1 MAEEMNRST
10 SEYLDMLVVSM
21 EKKSA
26 VLDDLMTVN
35 EEQDALLDSGILR
48 EDALD
53 EISDRKGSLIDRL
66 ESLDDGFESVYDRI
80 SAEIKADP
88 SKYSVQVGRLKELV
102 REVTDKSAKLGAAE
116 ARQKEKADRFFE
128 NLRKEIGDGR
138 KASKTAMGYYQ
149 SMKQYS
155 SPKPNFFDIKN

>member
-1 MAEEMNRST
+1 MADNTERSI
-10 SEYLDMLVVSM
+10 SEYLDMLITSM
-21 EKKSA
+21 EKKSS
-26 VLDDLMTVN
+26 VLDELMAVN
-35 EEQDALLDSGILR
+35 GEQDQIFDSGVLR

-53 EISDRKGSLIDRL
+53 ELGDRKGALIDRL

-88 SKYSVQVGRLKELV
+88 KKYASQVGRMKELV
-102 REVTDKSAKLGAAE
+102 REVTDKSARLGAAE

-128 NLRKEIGDGR
+128 NLKKEIRDGR
-138 KASKTAMGYYQ
+138 KASKTAFGYYQ